1 MPGMEE
7 GLEQIVEGWIEWKSG
22 PATEKSDIAPA
33 RKELLN
39 FCTTFLKKNIK

>member
-1 MPGMEE
+1 MK
-7 GLEQIVEGWIEWKSG
+7 VEGWIEWKSG

-39 FCTTFLKKNIK
+39 FCTVYLKKNIK